1 MLNPGSSA
9 CSQRPSRLFTMVA
22 VRVVMA
28 QEQGYDTEGGGMT
41 DTYTGLQDFLVA
53 RPGRYCLLRH
63 GTSFKPRNALVA

>member
-1 MLNPGSSA
+1 
-9 CSQRPSRLFTMVA
+9 MVA